1 LEGFE
6 RRMVSS
12 VAAGRVAQKGDARKM
27 LVMAD
32 LADLVELA
40 GLNRRQE
47 TNQRFPEAGL
57 RRSEHRG
64 NRGTLRS
71 VVSEQDSDVLT
82 GGDEVVL
89 DLLPPKPAPTRPL
102 KAVSVG
108 RISKTPFAQMLSAA
122 AILPGR
128 RFVGLRPQP
137 IQFGLP
143 LKPLNAPARLAGGTV
158 CAQYTLGACDVA
170 KASPAWCSFSRRRKS
185 VENPIYNPP
194 AASEW
199 RT

>member
-1 LEGFE
+1 
-6 RRMVSS
+6 
-12 VAAGRVAQKGDARKM
+12 M

-102 KAVSVG
+102 KAVRIG

>member
-1 LEGFE
+1 
-6 RRMVSS
+6 
-12 VAAGRVAQKGDARKM
+12 M

-32 LADLVELA
+32 LADLVKLE
-40 GLNRRQE
+40 GLNRRRE

-57 RRSEHRG
+57 KQSGHRG
-64 NRGTLRS
+64 NCDTLRS

-108 RISKTPFAQMLSAA
+108 RKTPFAQMLSAA

-143 LKPLNAPARLAGGTV
+143 LKPLNAPARLAGGTL
-158 CAQYTLGACDVA
+158 CTQYTLGAYLTGSLVFPSRLVRPFLIATQYLPGGTLISVA
-170 KASPAWCSFSRRRKS
+170 GGIINKLVGPQ
-185 VENPIYNPP
+185 
-194 AASEW
+194 
-199 RT
+199 